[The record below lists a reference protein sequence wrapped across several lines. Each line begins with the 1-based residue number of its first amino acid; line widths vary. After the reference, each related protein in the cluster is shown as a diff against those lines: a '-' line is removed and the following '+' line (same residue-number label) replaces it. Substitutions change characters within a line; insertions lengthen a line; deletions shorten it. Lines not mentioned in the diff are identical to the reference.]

1 MFAVIRI
8 RGSVGLRKEIK
19 DSFKILKITRKNHC
33 VILQDNKVTKGM
45 LQKTKDWI
53 TWGSISDDVLKK
65 MIIKRGRKPGNK
77 RLTSQEA
84 EEAFNLIKE
93 GKKPKIKPVF
103 RLTPPS
109 KGFKKSIKQ
118 HYPKGEL
125 GNRKEKINDLILRMI

>member
-1 MFAVIRI
+1 MHAVIRI
-8 RGSVGLRKEIK
+8 RGSIGLRKEIK

-33 VILQDNKVTKGM
+33 IILPENKMTKGM

-53 TWGSISDDVLKK
+53 TWGQINDDVLKK

-84 EEAFNLIKE
+84 DEAFNLIKQ
-93 GKKPKIKPVF
+93 GKKTKIKPVF

-118 HYPKGEL
+118 HYPRGEL